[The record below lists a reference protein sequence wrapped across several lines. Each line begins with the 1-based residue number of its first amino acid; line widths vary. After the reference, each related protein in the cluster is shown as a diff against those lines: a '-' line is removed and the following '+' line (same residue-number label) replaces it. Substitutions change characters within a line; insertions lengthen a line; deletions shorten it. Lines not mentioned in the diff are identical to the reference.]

1 MDGFV
6 TWGRVEPHAQT
17 TDLDVGLAAEVADP
31 LWLLLRQYQ
40 LGELTGDDAGSPVA
54 IDVASSWSRFSRYR
68 ADGGDT
74 PGDPLPITEHTGPVE
89 RLVESEPVIRLG
101 GDARGTPWTAAVRAG
116 RSLRRRLVAA
126 GMDAVADR
134 LATDGGTTFTA
145 DPVADVVESFDD
157 ARYRALLAGRAIDG
171 AKVLDLHRGAGL
183 PAAVVSGA
191 DPGRLA
197 TEMDA
202 WAADLEQDW
211 GVSDAAADRFSPAWV
226 RERLEYNFSV
236 AAPPLPG
243 GEGELVL
250 TAAEYDGTG
259 VEWYSLD
266 LDADPDLPL
275 GAGDDLASDP
285 SPGRPADPHAA
296 ARGAQLP
303 GHAGRPV
310 LGDGGRLGRSRPGR
324 RRPDRPGDG
333 CWPST
338 SRSCSAPTGSWC
350 PVEVPVGCVAR
361 VDWVVVRDTFGGAT
375 LVGTTTTQGADSV
388 GRQFQPSNLRSPDGV
403 EPEGDNPLLVVL
415 SSAMGALNSEPREE
429 VALQRDEVANLVWS
443 IEKQVMGPTGR
454 GITRPWF
461 RSEFDLP
468 AALTPDDYDLVWRLA
483 TPVAET
489 WTPMVAVH
497 EDDGPRLLRKA
508 RLLDTATTELRA
520 AKSQLLADIQD
531 VREEEVTRAG
541 VQLRILEQHSRGPD
555 GRAYVWRGRE
565 KRPWKGEAASGLRFD
580 AATPRPEA

>member
-54 IDVASSWSRFSRYR
+54 IDVSASWSRFSRYR

-74 PGDPLPITEHTGPVE
+74 PGDPLPITEHTGPLE
-89 RLVESEPVIRLG
+89 RLVESEPVIRLEA
-101 GDARGTPWTAAVRAG
+101 DARGTPWTAAVRAG

-126 GMDAVADR
+126 GMGAVADR
-134 LATDGGTTFTA
+134 LATDDGTTFTA
-145 DPVADVVESFDD
+145 EPVDDVVESFDD

-171 AKVLDLHRGAGL
+171 AKVLGLHRGAGL
-183 PAAVVSGA
+183 PAAVVAGT
-191 DPGRLA
+191 DPDRLA
-197 TEMDA
+197 TELDA
-202 WAADLEQDW
+202 WAGDLEQDW

-226 RERLEYNFSV
+226 RERLEYDFSV

-243 GEGELVL
+243 DEGELVL

-266 LDADPDLPL
+266 LDADPGLPL

-285 SPGRPADPHAA
+285 SLVGQRIRTLLPTALSYPGMPADRFWEMEDAA
-296 ARGAQLP
+296 VA
-303 GHAGRPV
+303 
-310 LGDGGRLGRSRPGR
+310 LGRIGAGPTDLARMLAIDFAVVFS
-324 RRPDRPGDG
+324 PD
-333 CWPST
+333 WFLV
-338 SRSCSAPTGSWC
+338 

-375 LVGTTTTQGADSV
+375 LVGTTASQGADSV
-388 GRQFQPSNLRSPDGV
+388 GRQFQPSNLQSSAGAV
-403 EPEGDNPLLVVL
+403 GEGDNPLLVVL
-415 SSAMGALNSEPREE
+415 SSAMGALSSEPREE

-468 AALTPDDYDLVWRLA
+468 AARTPDDYDLVWRLA

-580 AATPRPEA
+580 AATPRPPS

>member
-6 TWGRVEPHAQT
+6 TWARVEPHART

-68 ADGGDT
+68 ADGAAT
-74 PGDPLPITEHTGPVE
+74 PADPQPVTGQTGPLE

-101 GDARGTPWTAAVRAG
+101 ADPRGTPWTAAVRAG

-126 GMDAVADR
+126 GLGAVADR
-134 LATDGGTTFTA
+134 LASAASTTFTA
-145 DPVADVVESFDD
+145 DAVDDVVESFDD
-157 ARYRALLAGRAIDG
+157 ARYRALLANRTVDG
-171 AKVLDLHRGAGL
+171 AKVLALVRGPGL
-183 PAAVVSGA
+183 PAAVVEGA
-191 DPGRLA
+191 DA
-197 TEMDA
+197 DA
-202 WAADLEQDW
+202 LGTVLTAWETDLVQEW
-211 GVSDAAADRFSPAWV
+211 GVSDADDDRFSPAWV
-226 RERLEYNFSV
+226 RDRLEYDFSV
-236 AAPPLPG
+236 AAPALPG
-243 GEGELVL
+243 SDAELVL
-250 TAAEYDGTG
+250 SATEYDGTG
-259 VEWYSLD
+259 IGWYSLD
-266 LDADPDLPL
+266 RDVSPGSTLGAAEDLAADPSLVGRRIRTLLPAPL
-275 GAGDDLASDP
+275 TYPGMPADRFWEMEDAAVALGRVGAGPTDLARMLAIDFAVVF
-285 SPGRPADPHAA
+285 SPDWFLA
-296 ARGAQLP
+296 
-303 GHAGRPV
+303 
-310 LGDGGRLGRSRPGR
+310 
-324 RRPDRPGDG
+324 
-333 CWPST
+333 
-338 SRSCSAPTGSWC
+338 

-375 LVGTTTTQGADSV
+375 LVGTNASQAADGV
-388 GRQFQPSNLRSPDGV
+388 GRQFQPSNLASADGV
-403 EPEGDNPLLVVL
+403 GEEGDNPLLVVL
-415 SSAMGALNSEPREE
+415 SSAMSALGSEPREE

-454 GITRPWF
+454 GVTRPWF
-461 RSEFDLP
+461 PSQFDLP
-468 AALTPDDYDLVWRLA
+468 GTSTPDDFDLVWRLA

-508 RLLDTATTELRA
+508 RLLDTATTDLRA

-541 VQLRILEQHSRGPD
+541 IQLRILEQHARGPD

-565 KRPWKGEAASGLRFD
+565 KRPWKGEASSALRFD
-580 AATPRPEA
+580 AATPRPST

>member
-6 TWGRVEPHAQT
+6 TWARIEPHAQT

-54 IDVASSWSRFSRYR
+54 VDVASSWSRFSRYR

-74 PGDPLPITEHTGPVE
+74 PGEPQPITEHTGPLE
-89 RLVESEPVIRLG
+89 QLVEGEPVIRLG
-101 GDARGTPWTAAVRAG
+101 ADPRGTPWTAAVRAG

-126 GMDAVADR
+126 GMGAVADR
-134 LATDGGTTFTA
+134 LATDAGTTFTA
-145 DPVADVVESFDD
+145 DALADVVESVDD
-157 ARYRALLAGRAIDG
+157 ARYRALLANRTIDG
-171 AKVLDLHRGAGL
+171 AKVLTLTRGPGL
-183 PAAVVSGA
+183 PAAVVQGA
-191 DPGRLA
+191 DPDALA
-197 TEMDA
+197 AELTA
-202 WAADLEQDW
+202 WEAGLEQDW
-211 GVSDAAADRFSPAWV
+211 GVSDAADDRFSPAWV
-226 RERLEYNFSV
+226 RERLEYNFSI

-243 GEGELVL
+243 DDAELVL
-250 TAAEYDGTG
+250 SAPEYDGTG

-266 LDADPDLPL
+266 RDVTPDLSL
-275 GAGDDLASDP
+275 GAADDLAADP
-285 SPGRPADPHAA
+285 SLVGQRIRTLLPAPLTYPGMPADRFWEMEDAA
-296 ARGAQLP
+296 VA
-303 GHAGRPV
+303 
-310 LGDGGRLGRSRPGR
+310 LGRVGAGPTDLSRMLAVDFAVVFS
-324 RRPDRPGDG
+324 PD
-333 CWPST
+333 WFLV
-338 SRSCSAPTGSWC
+338 

-375 LVGTTTTQGADSV
+375 LVGTTASQSADGV
-388 GRQFQPSNLRSPDGV
+388 GRQFQPSNQVSSDGAGA
-403 EPEGDNPLLVVL
+403 EGDNPLLVVL
-415 SSAMGALNSEPREE
+415 SSAMSALSSDPREE

-461 RSEFDLP
+461 RSAFDLP
-468 AALTPDDYDLVWRLA
+468 ETHTPDDFDLVWRLA

-531 VREEEVTRAG
+531 VHEEEVTRAG
-541 VQLRILEQHSRGPD
+541 IQLRILEQHTRGPD
-555 GRAYVWRGRE
+555 GRSYVWRGRE
-565 KRPWKGEAASGLRFD
+565 KRPWKGEASSALRFD
-580 AATPRPEA
+580 VATPREQT